1 MGQQNHGAHRH
12 RRLPRLSVL
21 LVIAGL
27 LIGAIG
33 GGRAATAAPNPKKA
47 ALTFDLVRSAAA
59 ETADCLPDAAGT
71 VKISQLGFAEKMQVS
86 VSGLPANTEF
96 DLFVIQVPDASF
108 GLSWY
113 QGDLETNNK
122 GRATKSFIG
131 RFNGET
137 FIVAP
142 GSAPAPIVHAGE
154 DAATNPATD
163 PVHTAH
169 LGLWFNTPE
178 DADAAGCG
186 DAVTPFNGDHT
197 AGVQVLSTRQFDD
210 IEGPL
215 LQLGS

>member
-1 MGQQNHGAHRH
+1 MGQQNHSTHRH
-12 RRLPRLSVL
+12 RWLPGLSVL

-27 LIGAIG
+27 LLGLMG
-33 GGRAATAAPNPKKA
+33 GSDVTAQNKKQP
-47 ALTFDLVRSAAA
+47 ALTFDLVRSQAA

-71 VKISQLGFAEKMQVS
+71 VKIFPLGFAEKMQVS

-96 DLFVIQVPDASF
+96 DLFVIQVPDTPF

-113 QGDLETNNK
+113 QGDLETNGK
-122 GRATKSFIG
+122 GKATKSFIG
-131 RFNGET
+131 RFNEET

-142 GSAPAPIVHAGE
+142 GVAPAPIVHEGE
-154 DAATNPATD
+154 DAATNPATG

-169 LGLWFNTPE
+169 IGLWFNAPE

-197 AGVQVLSTRQFDD
+197 AGVQVLSTRQFPET
-210 IEGPL
+210 EGPL